1 MKKRLAQEAKKAK
14 KAELAKAERLKVA
27 KRVKKH
33 AGLHL
38 AQKPKARKT
47 HRYKAK
53 TSKVEVDVN
62 VHTRVAHNAKV
73 NPDHYA
79 RASRSGQQIIDVLE
93 DFGVQNNAYRFVT
106 VQYLFRAGRK
116 SSETVTDLLKARWYI
131 DREIAHL
138 QRGRK
143 AS

>member
-1 MKKRLAQEAKKAK
+1 MPRGKYKRKKPTAKKAK
-14 KAELAKAERLKVA
+14 KVTKWPKGTKKPLKAK
-27 KRVKKH
+27 
-33 AGLHL
+33 
-38 AQKPKARKT
+38 KT
-47 HRYKAK
+47 RETRRYKAK
-53 TSKVEVDVN
+53 TPKVEVNVN
-62 VHTRVAHNAKV
+62 VHSRIAHDAKV

-116 SSETVTDLLKARWYI
+116 SSETITDLLKARWYI

-138 QRGRK
+138 ERTTV
-143 AS
+143 